1 MTACCWCNG
10 SGRCTNWRCCKAGR
24 SCTDCLPK
32 RKNQCQNLCTE
43 QVEIDQREKW
53 VSSLSYV
60 QGCAE
65 NVEVA
70 TSSTVALAEETDE
83 SYTTVIDS
91 AVYSL
96 PWIL

>member
-1 MTACCWCNG
+1 M
-10 SGRCTNWRCCKAGR
+10 
-24 SCTDCLPK
+24 
-32 RKNQCQNLCTE
+32 
-43 QVEIDQREKW
+43 
-53 VSSLSYV
+53 